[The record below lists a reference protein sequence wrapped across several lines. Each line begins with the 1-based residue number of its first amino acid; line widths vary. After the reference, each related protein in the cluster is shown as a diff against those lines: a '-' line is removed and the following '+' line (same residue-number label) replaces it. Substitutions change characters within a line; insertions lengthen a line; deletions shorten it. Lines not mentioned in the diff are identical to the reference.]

1 MKTSKDIIMEMTR
14 LYNEY
19 QQEIEALRKNGILK
33 QSAANTYLLHSK
45 NFVRW
50 CKDEFEPGR
59 RNIGK

>member
-1 MKTSKDIIMEMTR
+1 MEMTR